1 MDNYDIV
8 EISGYW
14 AWQFDKQ
21 ADKLKS
27 FDKCKDWRIIK
38 PKKNRQKDICDCRVA
53 FVTEK
58 LNITTLSHSLTLGW
72 QNEKQPSVSTELDLE
87 AGNLVLYLI
96 FGQERQVAVLIEFL

>member
-27 FDKCKDWRIIK
+27 FDKCKDWRMIK
-38 PKKNRQKDICDCRVA
+38 PKKTRQKDICDCRVA
-53 FVTEK
+53 FVTENVLDK
-58 LNITTLSHSLTLGW
+58 RMGLIVMKMMVVWCYKECGMKPDDDIYQSPPR
-72 QNEKQPSVSTELDLE
+72 PSANFHHQTS
-87 AGNLVLYLI
+87 
-96 FGQERQVAVLIEFL
+96 F